1 MVIMQDALP
10 WIKRFS
16 KAAGLGE
23 TTERYVTGFN
33 AAFIM
38 YVGRWRTDTSALHSH
53 CLPPANS

>member
-10 WIKRFS
+10 GIKRFS

-23 TTERYVTGFN
+23 TTERYVTGLIV
-33 AAFIM
+33 AFIM
-38 YVGRWRTDTSALHSH
+38 LWGRWRTDTSALHSH